1 MKYDGTMSDMR
12 NPEQSKRSSDGRNV
26 PMSGNAVICRF
37 AKMVFLL
44 SAIIFV
50 VNTVHAADWKKNAT
64 RAGTQKRYVAFLE
77 KQGYAASVDRDG
89 DVGFM
94 YDGQYYFIQV
104 VEGSPDF
111 FRIVLATKWKIDS
124 ESDRMRLIVAA
135 NFATGTTRVAK
146 IFLNK
151 DEIWVT
157 VEMHLLTQ
165 DGYSEQFV
173 PSMKSLQ
180 EGMLVFLEKMKELK
194 ASGK

>member
-1 MKYDGTMSDMR
+1 MNDMR
-12 NPEQSKRSSDGRNV
+12 TLRRNKFGTCGSLKPRSG
-26 PMSGNAVICRF
+26 ALCRF
-37 AKMVFLL
+37 CRYAQFLCL
-44 SAIIFV
+44 LFTVIFIA
-50 VNTVHAADWKKNAT
+50 NFGYAADWKKSAT
-64 RAGTQKRYVAFLE
+64 RAETQKRYVTFLE

-104 VEGSPDF
+104 IEGSPDF

-124 ESDRMRLIVAA
+124 DSDRMRLIIAA
-135 NFATGTTRVAK
+135 DYATGTTRVAK

-157 VEMHLLTQ
+157 VEMRLLSQ
-165 DGYSEQFV
+165 EGYRDQFV